1 MHHNGPLALPQVSR
15 SLKHAKSSGR
25 SITGAGRTVVYHTRC
40 TQIHWQP
47 VQVRCV
53 FLAPDATPWP
63 ITAVSW
69 VFVMCDAHSSLA
81 LMFTTRCD

>member
-25 SITGAGRTVVYHTRC
+25 SIMGADKTVVYHTRC
-40 TQIHWQP
+40 TQI
-47 VQVRCV
+47 QVRCV

-69 VFVMCDAHSSLA
+69 VFVVSQVCL
-81 LMFTTRCD
+81 